1 MSEPTFGEI
10 ELDAAP
16 AEPARPFRERLGA
29 GDEEVQVISFRLGAE
44 LYACDILLVQEIV
57 TKRRIH
63 RLPDMP
69 PRLLGMLRLRGE
81 LVPVIDLAPLF
92 EQALDPERHPAV
104 LVVDAEAGLIGV
116 AADQVHEVAA
126 VPAADVRPAP
136 LSGRDRDAFV
146 AGVARVDGR
155 LVTLIDLAE
164 ILRDQTTRA

>member
-1 MSEPTFGEI
+1 M
-10 ELDAAP
+10 
-16 AEPARPFRERLGA
+16 
-29 GDEEVQVISFRLGAE
+29 V
-44 LYACDILLVQEIV
+44 
-57 TKRRIH
+57 
-63 RLPDMP
+63 
-69 PRLLGMLRLRGE
+69 LRLRGE

-92 EQALDPERHPAV
+92 EQALDAERHPAV

-116 AADQVHEVAA
+116 AADQVHEVAV
-126 VPAADVRPAP
+126 VPPADVRPAP